1 MQPGILDRQHVG
13 ISARLGVMRVPVS
26 TRGHEGCTRHP
37 IVAIPVHDHAVW
49 AELGADHGVATRL
62 AIDHEVEGDGLVTVG
77 ELDPPLGS
85 SPNIVHIVW
94 VIVRV

>member
-13 ISARLGVMRVPVS
+13 ISARLVVVRVPVS

-37 IVAIPVHDHAVW
+37 IVALPVHDHAVR

-62 AIDHEVEGDGLVTVG
+62 AIDHEVEGDGLVAG
-77 ELDPPLGS
+77 SYALCQPPVL
-85 SPNIVHIVW
+85 SPALADV
-94 VIVRV
+94 